1 MKNYKFSKEDIQEM
15 NLRGISEVEVD
26 EQLQR
31 LIRGSVKVHALK
43 SCRVENGI
51 GKILE
56 DDFGNFAAMFQN
68 CLNNGVRVAQLVP
81 ASGAA
86 SRMFK
91 GLDINVEK
99 GIRTVLEKSWS
110 QFPFSPNLKKRGV
123 NTNSS
128 WNEIARV
135 ILDETSGLGL
145 AKLPKGLVPFH
156 RYSDGEIRTAF
167 QEHAA
172 EWHCVTGG
180 AGRLCFTVPVSQ
192 QVKIEEHLA
201 DQQMDIHY
209 QTQHPSTDLLAWDL
223 EQDGILRDEGRL
235 VWRPGGHGA
244 LLKNLEEV
252 GGDLVFIRNIDNVV
266 DERRMT
272 QRARWQS
279 MLGGRALT
287 LKEERDS
294 ILRALRKGEAGA
306 GNRALEFLASFI
318 EFKTLPDSAEEIE
331 RHLDRPIRV
340 AGMVVNSGQPG
351 GGPFWIADANG
362 HLRPGIAESAEL
374 EPGLMASGTHFNP
387 VDMACI
393 LTDADGLP
401 HRLSDFADANAFF
414 TAEKTYGARPI
425 RILEH
430 PGLWNGGM
438 AGWLTEFVEV
448 PSEIFAP
455 VKTVFDLLDRNPQRR
470 A

>member
-1 MKNYKFSKEDIQEM
+1 MKNYKFSEEDLKEM
-15 NLRGISEVEVD
+15 NLRGVSEAEIHDHLENLV
-26 EQLQR
+26 
-31 LIRGSVKVHALK
+31 RGSVKVGAEK
-43 SCRVENGI
+43 SCIVDDGI
-51 GKILE
+51 LRMLE
-56 DDFGNFAAMFQN
+56 KDAEKFNASFQKY
-68 CLNNGVRVAQLVP
+68 LNSDYQISQLVP

-91 GLDINVEK
+91 ALAQKLDHKSETILKLSWRDFPFAARLEEK
-99 GIRTVLEKSWS
+99 GVK
-110 QFPFSPNLKKRGV
+110 
-123 NTNSS
+123 TNSS
-128 WNEIARV
+128 SSEIAKCIV
-135 ILDETSGLGL
+135 DEGSGLGL
-145 AKLPKGLVPFH
+145 SKLPKGLVPFH

-172 EWHCVTGG
+172 EWRCLAGG
-180 AGRLCFTVPVSQ
+180 TGRLSFTVPAPFEEQ
-192 QVKIEEHLA
+192 IEAHLA
-201 DQQMDIHY
+201 DQKLDIHFT
-209 QTQHPSTDLLAWDL
+209 TQHPSTDLLAWDL
-223 EQDGILRDEGRL
+223 ERDEILREEGRL

-244 LLKNLEEV
+244 LLKNLAEV

-266 DERRMT
+266 DEQRMDL
-272 QRARWQS
+272 RARWQS
-279 MLGGRALT
+279 ILGGRALA
-287 LKEERDS
+287 LKEERDA
-294 ILRALRKGEAGA
+294 ILKAMRNGETGA
-306 GNRALEFLASFI
+306 ENRALDFLASFVK
-318 EFKTLPDSAEEIE
+318 FRKLPESGKEIV
-331 RHLDRPIRV
+331 RQLDRPIRV

-351 GGPFWIADANG
+351 GGPFWIADADG

-393 LTDADGLP
+393 LTDADGRP
-401 HRLSDFADANAFF
+401 HALNEFADTNAFF
-414 TAEKTYGARPI
+414 TAEKTHGARPI

>member
-1 MKNYKFSKEDIQEM
+1 
-15 NLRGISEVEVD
+15 
-26 EQLQR
+26 
-31 LIRGSVKVHALK
+31 
-43 SCRVENGI
+43 
-51 GKILE
+51 
-56 DDFGNFAAMFQN
+56 
-68 CLNNGVRVAQLVP
+68 
-81 ASGAA
+81 
-86 SRMFK
+86 
-91 GLDINVEK
+91 
-99 GIRTVLEKSWS
+99 
-110 QFPFSPNLKKRGV
+110 
-123 NTNSS
+123 
-128 WNEIARV
+128 
-135 ILDETSGLGL
+135 
-145 AKLPKGLVPFH
+145 
-156 RYSDGEIRTAF
+156 
-167 QEHAA
+167 
-172 EWHCVTGG
+172 
-180 AGRLCFTVPVSQ
+180 
-192 QVKIEEHLA
+192 
-201 DQQMDIHY
+201 MDIHY